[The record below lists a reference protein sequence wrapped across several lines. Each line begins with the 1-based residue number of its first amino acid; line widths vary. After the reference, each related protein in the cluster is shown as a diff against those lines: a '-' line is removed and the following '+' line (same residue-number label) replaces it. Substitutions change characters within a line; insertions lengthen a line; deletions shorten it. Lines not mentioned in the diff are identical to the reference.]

1 MKNVYLGY
9 VSLNN
14 RDDLNLYQTDLGD
27 IDARYTNEA
36 GLKYAAEKLKQ
47 DHRKLDQAI
56 FICSPAVRK
65 SAKLLPYLKELA
77 SQMPDCEYLEID
89 TEDELN
95 IYDDIPKILSCIHPD
110 DRLFIDMTG
119 DFRVTSVPM
128 MLVCNYLQRR
138 GNITEAENYSSLVN
152 APDGSKV
159 GTIKSDTAGQRVMR
173 LIDGIE
179 EFATSARVNTL
190 QAALADSENEHI
202 IQLLKA
208 MKSFSESIMLGMKV
222 RFSRAI
228 RVGNSNYEYEIEGAP
243 KKLRRLKAVNKAL
256 AELSRYQSIEI
267 SLDRF
272 SNADKEKI
280 MNALSLSENE
290 LQFLLKSKSIH
301 GRTSV
306 AYDSE
311 NDEEASYSDF
321 IIDEK
326 NFRCL

>member
-1 MKNVYLGY
+1 M
-9 VSLNN
+9 
-14 RDDLNLYQTDLGD
+14 
-27 IDARYTNEA
+27 
-36 GLKYAAEKLKQ
+36 
-47 DHRKLDQAI
+47 
-56 FICSPAVRK
+56 
-65 SAKLLPYLKELA
+65 
-77 SQMPDCEYLEID
+77 
-89 TEDELN
+89 
-95 IYDDIPKILSCIHPD
+95 
-110 DRLFIDMTG
+110 
-119 DFRVTSVPM
+119 
-128 MLVCNYLQRR
+128 
-138 GNITEAENYSSLVN
+138 
-152 APDGSKV
+152 
-159 GTIKSDTAGQRVMR
+159 
-173 LIDGIE
+173 
-179 EFATSARVNTL
+179 NTP

-228 RVGNSNYEYEIEGAP
+228 RVGNSNNYEYEIEGAP

-256 AELSRYQSIEI
+256 AELSRDQSIEI
-267 SLDRF
+267 SLDYF

-290 LQFLLKSKSIH
+290 FQFLLKSKSIH

-311 NDEEASYSDF
+311 NDKEASYSDF